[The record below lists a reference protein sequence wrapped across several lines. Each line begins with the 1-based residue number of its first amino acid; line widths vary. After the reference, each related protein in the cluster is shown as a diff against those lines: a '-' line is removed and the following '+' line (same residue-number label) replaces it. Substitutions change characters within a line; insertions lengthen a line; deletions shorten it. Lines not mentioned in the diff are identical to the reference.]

1 MEDKPIKKQP
11 ELSNDLQNKSLFF
24 RLKKWEKD
32 LFKYIKNL
40 FVKEEYVKEHIE
52 NMKKQKNDFINKV
65 KEENNDYL
73 IKKQQIEEEK
83 KREIN
88 LIEENKNKT
97 NLKNKKKYK
106 DLISQLESIKN
117 DREKLIEFFS
127 TIS

>member
-1 MEDKPIKKQP
+1 MEDKPIKKQS

-97 NLKNKKKYK
+97 ILQNKKKYK

-117 DREKLIEFFS
+117 DRAKLIEFFS